1 MKINKK
7 LVVILASSVFLIC
20 LISFP
25 VIYFKFY
32 IPLLDK
38 IYDLERNLL
47 VLDGEVKYK
56 EYSLLFWNFRIPY
69 SNGLFYRNV
78 VVSFYGTIFNSL
90 KLISLDPGLV
100 IFGTSLL
107 KTKSFLIALLSLIL
121 WSLFSHYGLLR
132 LRKKLASGGRGS
144 IAIILDL
151 LIWRYSL
158 VWFGFMIL
166 YNTIK
171 RKPKERWDLRSW
183 HAPPLFY
190 YSLVFAFLFFSLLR
204 GAMGVISAASATPP
218 KQLPNLEEGMFLYA
232 YSHSYNFNFTM
243 DKARKLY
250 DMHLTSFDEYHK
262 LGDVVGIIK
271 GAVPFLSLAYPS
283 LSGLFWRIIGTSF
296 LWLIFLSVLPGPGE
310 IINLKRY
317 RLGPRLAAFAVLIQS
332 FRTIR
337 LYWGLVFSN
346 MLVGY
351 GPDSLDLAETFVT
364 PIWNQFRL
372 KINWFWW
379 LAALIMVIYVAL
391 PEGVDLAIF
400 KRFFPLS
407 SWLRRRL
414 GKEDFK
420 HIASSVSEAAVA
432 IVLLVLMIA
441 LISGYTNF
449 FFKPNVVTPVQEDLQ
464 AHPQRLKPLWDVIR
478 DVNRFVYDLEG
489 IEYSWV
495 STEFVNPST
504 DWIDSN
510 EYLFDVMRV
519 IDKERAYLI
528 SRKEIG
534 QRPYVVIPDPD
545 NPYTMR
551 EADADFIVLNIG
563 GKEVPL
569 WVVEVPLK
577 YGSPVTDDFFRMRQY
592 YTHSDVGFVTI
603 IAGEENVT
611 EAVQVFKEKK
621 MYFGASRAYDEIKW
635 VCKVKGEEIS
645 EVGNVSY
652 DGKGIVWIS
661 APKIYFFDHRYAGL
675 LLDSGPRTLRK
686 TNSVFYWRFKGYE
699 RRNLTVGLILY
710 RSLPERFNYYLMPLD
725 KTDYDEYPLPLN
737 DRTVYLM
744 WGAKFFDTR
753 NIPFAIEWR
762 VPDEVAPLID
772 YPEQKGGGRLVALAL
787 GDIYDGK
794 VDIYMPFD
802 DFLSKYFKA
811 VYGDLVR
818 REFPEELKKGGL
830 RYPEK
835 YFLYRQYFDWY
846 LHVEDVSTFR
856 SGEDFFRLHTAPE
869 GPITELRYVIYPEGF
884 VGIYPVGVMG
894 AKGPNIG
901 ALYVVN
907 NEFESFGS
915 VKCYRFPI
923 KDSPYLFFSPSK
935 AKSNILSLPEIEQY
949 IRLKNPI
956 IGQIIL
962 YKLNGGYW
970 MYVLPFYRVG
980 AGGVVQIVRISVL
993 FAHYP
998 VGREVEFY
1006 VGWGENIEEAVLAA
1020 STRMMGIEVP
1030 PNVTEIVDIKALVE
1044 EFYKYKEQGDFVNA
1058 WKVAEE
1064 IMEILRKAEIIE
1076 IKGGG

>member
-1 MKINKK
+1 MKVTKYMLTI
-7 LVVILASSVFLIC
+7 VFASSILI
-20 LISFP
+20 LIILFP
-25 VIYFKFY
+25 ILYFRYY

-47 VLDGEVKYK
+47 VLDGEVNYK
-56 EYSLLFWNFRIPY
+56 THSILFWKFEIPY
-69 SNGLFYRNV
+69 SNGLFYRNII
-78 VVSFYGTIFNSL
+78 VSFYGTIFNAL
-90 KLISLDPGLV
+90 NIIPLDPGMI

-107 KTKSFLIALLSLIL
+107 MTKSFLIALLSLAL
-121 WSLFSHYGLLR
+121 WSFFSHYGLLR
-132 LRKKLASGGRGS
+132 LRNRLANGGRGTL
-144 IAIILDL
+144 AIILDL
-151 LIWRYSL
+151 LIWRYSVL
-158 VWFGFMIL
+158 WLGFMVL
-166 YNTIK
+166 LNTAR
-171 RKPKERWDLRSW
+171 RKPREDWDIRSW
-183 HAPPLFY
+183 HAHPLFY
-190 YSLVFAFLFFSLLR
+190 YSLVFGLLFFSLLR
-204 GAMGVISAASATPP
+204 GAMSVVSAASATPP
-218 KQLPNLEEGMFLYA
+218 EQLPNLEEGMFLYA
-232 YSHSYNFNFTM
+232 YSHGYNFSFTI
-243 DKARKLY
+243 DTAKKLY
-250 DMHLTSFDEYHK
+250 KMHLTNFDEYYK

-271 GAVPFLSLAYPS
+271 GAIPFLTLAYPV
-283 LSGLFWRIIGTSF
+283 LSGLFWRIIGTAF
-296 LWLIFLSVLPGPGE
+296 LWLVFLSVLPGRKE
-310 IINLKRY
+310 ILNLKRY
-317 RLGPRLAAFAVLIQS
+317 RLGPRLAAFAVLMQG
-332 FRTIR
+332 FRTLS
-337 LYWGLVFSN
+337 LYWDMVFSN
-346 MLVGY
+346 MIVGY
-351 GPDSLDLAETFVT
+351 GPDNLDLAETFVT
-364 PIWNQFRL
+364 PMWNQFRL
-372 KINWFWW
+372 RINWFWW
-379 LAALIMVIYVAL
+379 LAAIILLIYVAL
-391 PEGVDLAIF
+391 PERIDLVIF
-400 KRFFPLS
+400 KRFFPFS

-414 GKEDFK
+414 GEDDFK
-420 HIASSVSEAAVA
+420 QVASSVSETAIAVA
-432 IVLLVLMIA
+432 LLILMIA

-449 FFKPNVVTPVQEDLQ
+449 FFKPNVVTPVQEDIQ
-464 AHPQRLKPLWDVIR
+464 AHPQRLKPLYDVIR
-478 DVNRFVYDLEG
+478 EVNRFVYDLEDV
-489 IEYSWV
+489 EYSWV
-495 STEFVNPST
+495 STEFKNPSK

-510 EYLFDVMRV
+510 GYLFDVMRV

-545 NPYTMR
+545 NPYTMK
-551 EADADFIVLNIG
+551 EADADFIVLKLG

-577 YGSPVTDDFFRMRQY
+577 HGSPVTNDFFRMRQY

-611 EAVQVFKEKK
+611 EAIQVFKEKR
-621 MYFGASRAYDEIKW
+621 MYFGTSRAYEEIKW
-635 VCKVKGEEIS
+635 VCKVKGEDIV

-652 DGKGIVWIS
+652 EGKGIVWIS

-675 LLDSGPRTLRK
+675 LLDTGPRALRK

-699 RRNLTVGLILY
+699 RKNLTVGLILY

-725 KTDYDEYPLPLN
+725 KTNYDEYPLPLN

-744 WGAKFFDTR
+744 WGAKFFDIK
-753 NIPFAIEWR
+753 NIPFAVEWK
-762 VPDEVAPLID
+762 VPEDVASLID
-772 YPEQKGGGRLVALAL
+772 YPEQKGGGRLVSLAL
-787 GDIYDGK
+787 GDIYDGT
-794 VDIYMPFD
+794 VEIYLPFN

-811 VYGDLVR
+811 VYGDLVN
-818 REFPEELKKGGL
+818 EDFPEELKDGGL
-830 RYPEK
+830 RYPER

-901 ALYVVN
+901 ALYVIS
-907 NEFESFGS
+907 NEYENFGS

-962 YKLNGGYW
+962 YKLNGDYW

-1006 VGWGENIEEAVLAA
+1006 VGWGESIEKAVLAA
-1020 STRMMGIEVP
+1020 SARMIGIEVP
-1030 PNVTEIVDIKALVE
+1030 ENVTKVIDIKALVE
-1044 EFYKYKEQGDFVNA
+1044 EFYKYKEQGDFINA
-1058 WKVAEE
+1058 WKIAER
-1064 IMEILRKAEIIE
+1064 IMEILKEAERIE
-1076 IKGGG
+1076 IVGGG